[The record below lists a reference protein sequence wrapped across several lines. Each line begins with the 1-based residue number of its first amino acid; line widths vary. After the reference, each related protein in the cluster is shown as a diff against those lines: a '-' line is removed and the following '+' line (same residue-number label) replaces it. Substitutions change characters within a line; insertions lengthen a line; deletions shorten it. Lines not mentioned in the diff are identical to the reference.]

1 MRKKSVRMTI
11 SMTPEMHDL
20 ILQIRNKQPRP
31 VSEAEII
38 RQAIREYID
47 DQEDVIGSRR
57 HFQKSL
63 QEKLAALESAQTFHL
78 NLLVYL
84 VAALDPDHANER
96 IAQAIL
102 AARRDGEVLLKQIA
116 AVRKLK

>member
-20 ILQIRNKQPRP
+20 LMQIKNKQPRP

-47 DQEDVIGSRR
+47 EQEDVIGSRR

-63 QEKLAALESAQTFHL
+63 QEKLAALESTQTFHL
-78 NLLVYL
+78 NL
-84 VAALDPDHANER
+84 D
-96 IAQAIL
+96 
-102 AARRDGEVLLKQIA
+102 
-116 AVRKLK
+116 